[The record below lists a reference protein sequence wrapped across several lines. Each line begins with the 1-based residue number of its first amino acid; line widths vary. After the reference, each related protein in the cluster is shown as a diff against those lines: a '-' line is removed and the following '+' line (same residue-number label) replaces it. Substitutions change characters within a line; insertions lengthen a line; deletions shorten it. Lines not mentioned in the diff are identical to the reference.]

1 MEITIKRIWKNERNP
16 EWTLKGRVD
25 VDLACDGGAT
35 VVTVNGITVNSKD
48 SKNFIGMPQVKGTK
62 PDQKTGKIPYYDIVK
77 LSKEAYFQL
86 QDAILAEFGNAQVAA
101 SASKPT
107 ANTNTRTARQA
118 APAATTSKKE
128 PVVQVGTD
136 PEEDPPF

>member
-1 MEITIKRIWKNERNP
+1 MEITIKRIWKNDRNP

-35 VVTVNGITVNSKD
+35 VVTVNGVAVNSKD
-48 SKNFIGMPQVKGTK
+48 GKTFIGMPQTKGTK
-62 PDQKTGKIPYYDIVK
+62 VDPKTGKIPYYDIVK

-86 QDAILAEFGNAQVAA
+86 QDAILAEFGNAQV
-101 SASKPT
+101 SAPVSKPT
-107 ANTNTRTARQA
+107 ANTSTRTSRQA
-118 APAATTSKKE
+118 APATAAKKE
-128 PVVQVGTD
+128 PAVQVGVD